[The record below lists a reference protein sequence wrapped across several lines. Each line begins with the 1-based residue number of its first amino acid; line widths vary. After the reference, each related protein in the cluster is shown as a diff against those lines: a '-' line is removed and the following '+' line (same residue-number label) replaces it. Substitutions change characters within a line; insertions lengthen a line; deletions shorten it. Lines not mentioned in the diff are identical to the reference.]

1 MSRYRFVEAE
11 SSRYPVTRL
20 CRIAQVSRAAYYE
33 WQEGTVSPRQVA
45 DAALTAA
52 IRAIHAASRGQY
64 GVPRVLAELRAQGYD
79 VGRKRVARLMAAAGL
94 RGRRPPRWVRTTT
107 PEPTPPAIPDRVH
120 GAFTAPAPD
129 VLWVG
134 DITYVRTWEGWLY
147 LATVL
152 DVFSRRVIGWAL
164 TDHLRASL
172 ACDALR
178 MAVVTRGGPVAG
190 VIFHSDRGCQYTSA
204 EFRALCDTHGVQQSM
219 GRTGVCWDNA
229 LAESFFATFK
239 LELIEPATWSTR
251 ARARMATVHW
261 LEAIYN
267 RRRRH
272 SAIDM
277 LSPVDYEERYW
288 DRRAAA

>member
-11 SSRYPVTRL
+11 KDRYPVTRL
-20 CRIAQVSRAAYYE
+20 CRIAQVSRAAYYQ
-33 WQEGTVSPRQVA
+33 WQEGTESPRQVA
-45 DAALTAA
+45 DVALTAA

-120 GAFTAPAPD
+120 GQFTASAPD

-164 TDHLRASL
+164 ADHLRASL
-172 ACDALR
+172 VGAALR
-178 MAVVTRGGPVAG
+178 MAVATRGGSVAG
-190 VIFHSDRGCQYTSA
+190 VIFHSDRGCQGGFNRSSQHCHVELSVGTRRGPRRESA
-204 EFRALCDTHGVQQSM
+204 SRGSCVG
-219 GRTGVCWDNA
+219 GC
-229 LAESFFATFK
+229 
-239 LELIEPATWSTR
+239 STR
-251 ARARMATVHW
+251 AP
-261 LEAIYN
+261 
-267 RRRRH
+267 RRRGLRGDAGEGRCP
-272 SAIDM
+272 SGSIGAGARWC
-277 LSPVDYEERYW
+277 SRSS
-288 DRRAAA
+288 RAATGCAGHRCQRSR

>member
-1 MSRYRFVEAE
+1 MSRYRFVEVE
-11 SSRYPVTRL
+11 KDRYPVTRL

-33 WQEGTVSPRQVA
+33 WQEGTESPRQSA

-107 PEPTPPAIPDRVH
+107 PDPTPPAIPDRVH
-120 GAFTAPAPD
+120 GQVTAPAPD

-152 DVFSRRVIGWAL
+152 DVFSRRVIGWAIA
-164 TDHLRASL
+164 DHLRASL
-172 ACDALR
+172 VCAALR
-178 MAVVTRGGPVAG
+178 MAVATRGGSVVG
-190 VIFHSDRGCQYTSA
+190 VVFHSDRGCQYTSA

-219 GRTGVCWDNA
+219 GKTGVCWD
-229 LAESFFATFK
+229 
-239 LELIEPATWSTR
+239 TR
-251 ARARMATVHW
+251 WPSR
-261 LEAIYN
+261 
-267 RRRRH
+267 
-272 SAIDM
+272 S
-277 LSPVDYEERYW
+277 SPPTSSS
-288 DRRAAA
+288 